1 MIFTMDH
8 SGVIMLMY
16 YYGNDFLNQFI
27 FPYSDGIIRVFTESE
42 DRTASAE
49 EIKAFEK
56 ELSHATIDSKTGD
69 LGDINAEQ
77 LPGREHLNEP
87 GKYFI
92 VPSRK
97 NSPYLAFGI
106 IKRRKINVVLLVY

>member
-1 MIFTMDH
+1 M
-8 SGVIMLMY
+8 
-16 YYGNDFLNQFI
+16 
-27 FPYSDGIIRVFTESE
+27 FTESE

-56 ELSHATIDSKTGD
+56 ELSQATIDSKTGD

-87 GKYFI
+87 GKYFS
-92 VPSRK
+92 VSSSKNCCLPS
-97 NSPYLAFGI
+97 GI
-106 IKRRKINVVLLVY
+106 IKVVNKKGGFSNHSVLFSLTDTDIF

>member
-1 MIFTMDH
+1 MAVTLNHF
-8 SGVIMLMY
+8 V
-16 YYGNDFLNQFI
+16 FL
-27 FPYSDGIIRVFTESE
+27 YSDGIIRVFTESE

-56 ELSHATIDSKTGD
+56 ELSQATIDSKTGD

-87 GKYFI
+87 GKYFSVYSI
-92 VPSRK
+92 KK
-97 NSPYLAFGI
+97 NATMFTFGNNKNDEI
-106 IKRRKINVVLLVY
+106 I